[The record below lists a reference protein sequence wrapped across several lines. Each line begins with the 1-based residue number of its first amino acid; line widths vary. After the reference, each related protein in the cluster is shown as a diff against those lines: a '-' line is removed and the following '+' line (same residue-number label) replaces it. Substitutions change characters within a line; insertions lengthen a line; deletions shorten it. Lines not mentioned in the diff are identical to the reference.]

1 MFDVLDANTT
11 ALNSTT
17 LRSSMKINIFKIQ
30 QLQFETMSLL
40 PFSIFITNFYKD
52 TALHYFSKSQL
63 HIFKVTGYPEQSV
76 KKQKDKKKKL
86 TTDVKVN
93 MTQSI
98 NNCKVSDKSIQ
109 LIFYFSSIR
118 LHIFNKCEFFNLKIT
133 NRGQ

>member
-1 MFDVLDANTT
+1 MFDVLDANKT

-63 HIFKVTGYPEQSV
+63 RIFKVIGYPEQTV
-76 KKQKDKKKKL
+76 KKQKDKKK
-86 TTDVKVN
+86 TD
-93 MTQSI
+93 
-98 NNCKVSDKSIQ
+98 
-109 LIFYFSSIR
+109 
-118 LHIFNKCEFFNLKIT
+118 H
-133 NRGQ
+133 